1 MALSIMRTTIITHML
16 TFIVNT
22 YINTPHPQKKKK
34 KKKKHEQSQLCKTN
48 ILYMTLTYNDQCA
61 EGFFYSFFFSQSRMH

>member
-34 KKKKHEQSQLCKTN
+34 KKKN
-48 ILYMTLTYNDQCA
+48 TYKVSCA
-61 EGFFYSFFFSQSRMH
+61 KLISCT